1 MPFPVTTLYSLPL
14 AVIFLVLF
22 MRVVQARVSHNVS
35 LGDGGHEALL
45 ERIRC
50 HGNFVEWVPMVLIL
64 MVLAEAAGAN
74 SIALHTAG
82 GLLVV
87 GRLAHPFGLKAR
99 NGNNPLRLVG
109 NLANMIATVI
119 LIALLSYMRL

>member
-22 MRVVQARVSHNVS
+22 LRVVRLRGAYGVS

-74 SIALHTAG
+74 SAALHTAG
-82 GLLVV
+82 GLAVV
-87 GRLAHPFGLKAR
+87 GRLVHPFGLKAR
-99 NGNNPLRLVG
+99 DGSNALRLIG
-109 NLANMIATVI
+109 NLGCLIATVI
-119 LIALLSYMRL
+119 LIALLSYSRL

>member
-1 MPFPVTTLYSLPL
+1 MSYPVTTLYSLPL

-22 MRVVQARVSHNVS
+22 ARVVQARSTLNVS
-35 LGDGGHEALL
+35 IGDGGHEALH

-74 SIALHTAG
+74 SAALHTAG
-82 GLLVV
+82 GLTVM
-87 GRLAHPFGLKAR
+87 GRLAHPFGLKAH
-99 NGNNPLRLVG
+99 NSSNPLRLIG
-109 NLANMIATVI
+109 NLGGLIATVI
-119 LIALLSYMRL
+119 LIALLSYSRL